1 MATTPSPTAE
11 EIGERVRAALNDA
24 DLRAVQDLLDED
36 VQWGPP
42 GDQDWGCHNRAEVL
56 DWFQRALTSG
66 VRADVSEL
74 VVKDGKLLIGLRVC
88 GRRAPAADQDERWQ
102 VMTLRAGRIID
113 IRGFEERTAAA
124 AFAGVPR

>member
-24 DLRAVQDLLDED
+24 DLRAVQDLLDDD

-42 GDQDWGCHNRAEVL
+42 GDQGWGCHNRAEVL
-56 DWFQRALTSG
+56 DWFQSALTSG

-74 VVKDGKLLIGLRVC
+74 VVKDGKLLIGLRVS
-88 GRRAPAADQDERWQ
+88 GRGAPAADQDERWQ

-124 AFAGVPR
+124 AFAGMPQ